1 MLHSSHEQTQRKES
15 QSMND
20 ESTIAMNDIS
30 LHSCTV
36 EIAGYLLGACSS
48 TQECVRLE
56 GIPGC
61 FNAGLNTVPN
71 KPIKYETIHI
81 VHSNYIVLF
90 AYIHRSIHPPIHI
103 GNICICVSHILNLL
117 IESWCFLE
125 MSGVGGG
132 QMGSRSRTV
141 GMPPGPFWRS
151 LNAYN
156 LLVRST

>member
-1 MLHSSHEQTQRKES
+1 MNKLNKRKVSPWMMRVPLQWMIYRSTAAPLKLLVTYLGRAVPPKNVFDSRASLDVLTQ
-15 QSMND
+15 
-20 ESTIAMNDIS
+20 
-30 LHSCTV
+30 
-36 EIAGYLLGACSS
+36 
-48 TQECVRLE
+48 
-56 GIPGC
+56 
-61 FNAGLNTVPN
+61 GLNTVPN